1 MRWRRPAFVRET
13 SPGFAL
19 EALATAGFERGVT
32 PADLM
37 RACYG
42 ARDAIDAAAPATLAR
57 GCHYPGS
64 NGSHALIAVASLA

>member
-1 MRWRRPAFVRET
+1 MVAAARADQ
-13 SPGFAL
+13 PGFAL

-42 ARDAIDAAAPATLAR
+42 ARDAIDAAAPAARTR

-64 NGSHALIAVASLA
+64 NGSDPVIAVASLA